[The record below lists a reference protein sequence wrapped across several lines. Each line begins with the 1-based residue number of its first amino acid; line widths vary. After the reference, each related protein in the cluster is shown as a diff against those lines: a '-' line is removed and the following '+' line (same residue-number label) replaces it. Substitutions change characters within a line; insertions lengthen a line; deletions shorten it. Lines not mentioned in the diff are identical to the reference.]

1 MPKKKIGHES
11 NILSLRRNLNSLAI
25 HLKNCN
31 DKKAKRKVGLKIFD
45 LEEQLNRN
53 NESMVF
59 TSLHNNYLP
68 EVADMV
74 INAKFPGFIDKHLS
88 FLNVILEI
96 FKRIKQIRSVRLL
109 IGNTSIIV
117 A

>member
-31 DKKAKRKVGLKIFD
+31 DKN